1 MKERIDIVLVK
12 RGIAESRNIARN
24 LIKEGKILVDGEKI
38 LKPSNKVNFSS
49 NIEILERPKY
59 VSRGG
64 LKLEKAIAEFNIDP
78 QGLVVI
84 DVGSSTGGF
93 TDCLLQ
99 KGAKHIYSVD
109 VGKNQLAEK
118 LRKDKRVSVYEK
130 TDIRNLETLPEKADL
145 ITVDVSFI
153 SLRLVLPHLKKFL
166 KQNGKIIALLKPQFE
181 AGPGKT
187 KKGVIK
193 EEKLREEII
202 ENMKKFA
209 EENSY
214 KIKKIIESPLKGAS
228 GNIEYFLY
236 LERA

>member
-118 LRKDKRVSVYEK
+118 LREDKRVSVYEK